1 MTSEMPSGNLR
12 VLRIFCDY
20 GAEWPLW
27 ECGMQIPEDYGL
39 SDALCVRLSQWNGQF
54 QQHMHWDRG
63 WSTGFDERRWIQ
75 DGRQLARDVQREVG
89 TAIHVDYG
97 P

>member
-1 MTSEMPSGNLR
+1 MEQGNSSNR

-27 ECGMQIPEDYGL
+27 EEGLQVPEDYGL
-39 SDALCVRLSQWNGQF
+39 SETLSSRLTAWNDEF

-63 WSTGFDERRWIQ
+63 WPQGFDEKTWNATGKR
-75 DGRQLARDVQREVG
+75 LARDVQREVG
-89 TAIHVDYG
+89 EEILVLYSV
-97 P
+97 